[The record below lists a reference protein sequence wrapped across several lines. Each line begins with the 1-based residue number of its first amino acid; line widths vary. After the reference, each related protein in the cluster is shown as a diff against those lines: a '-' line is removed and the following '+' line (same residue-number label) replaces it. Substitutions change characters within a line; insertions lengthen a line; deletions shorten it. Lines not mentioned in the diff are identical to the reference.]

1 VKTKLN
7 IYSAVGSDGYEICQA
22 IDSESGGPNAQRLR
36 REIDGEP
43 KLPSWK
49 PVAVKIF
56 RDDGAGRYNL
66 RYSDS
71 PWGGTSELIF
81 RETVLEKLGELL
93 LEYGELLPLEC
104 EEAKLWVYNP
114 TRILDVNEALD
125 MEASEIVYLEDG
137 ETMGVVSWAVFRAE
151 AVSDVDIFKL
161 SVERRGPT
169 YFSQRFVDLWEM
181 SGLQGLDFLQN
192 NDIDPSLR
200 YLKSEQF
207 STGKKRK
214 KAGSWL
220 NPPA

>member
-1 VKTKLN
+1 MKTKLN

-71 PWGGTSELIF
+71 PWGGTSILTF
-81 RETVLEKLGELL
+81 RESVLEKLGELL

-125 MEASEIVYLEDG
+125 MEASEINYFEDG
-137 ETMGVVSWAVFRAE
+137 KFMSFDRTVFRSE
-151 AVSDVDIFKL
+151 AVSGVDIFKL
-161 SVERRGPT
+161 SIEKRGDV

-181 SGLQGLDFLQN
+181 SGLQGLKFLQE
-192 NDIDPSLR
+192 NDVDLPSL
-200 YLKSEQF
+200 YLRPKD
-207 STGKKRK
+207 
-214 KAGSWL
+214 
-220 NPPA
+220 